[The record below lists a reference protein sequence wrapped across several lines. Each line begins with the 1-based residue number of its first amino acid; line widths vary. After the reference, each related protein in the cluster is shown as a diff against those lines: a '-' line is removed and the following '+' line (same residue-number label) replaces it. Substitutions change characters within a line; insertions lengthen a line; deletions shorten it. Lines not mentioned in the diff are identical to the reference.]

1 MALFR
6 KKSPQIVR
14 KSSTE
19 GTVEER
25 KTVRVKGRKVE
36 VTRVE
41 GRPAPTRNPK
51 KATSL
56 RARVEAATGAGT
68 VYPLRGPG
76 RAAPWTTR

>member
-14 KSSTE
+14 VSSTE

-25 KTVRVKGRKVE
+25 KTVRVKGQKVE

-41 GRPAPTRNPK
+41 ARPAPATKPK
-51 KATSL
+51 KGKRHQSSGKDRDPANRSKAPL
-56 RARVEAATGAGT
+56 AR
-68 VYPLRGPG
+68 PRRPCCC
-76 RAAPWTTR
+76 

>member
-14 KSSTE
+14 VSSTE

-25 KTVRVKGRKVE
+25 KTVRVKGQKVE

-41 GRPAPTRNPK
+41 ARPAPATKPK
-51 KATSL
+51 
-56 RARVEAATGAGT
+56 
-68 VYPLRGPG
+68 
-76 RAAPWTTR
+76 